1 MSEYFNVSIDI
12 SKNSNGGTYSI
23 IVNSIRGSKSSQT
36 ENTNVEEESASLF
49 TTYEREMIHRIAGSK
64 NVFKLLVDSLCP
76 EIIGHGI
83 IKAGLL
89 LGLFRGTENPPAR
102 SNPHIL
108 IVGDPGLGKS
118 QILTAVANVAP
129 RSVLVGANT
138 TTAAGLTAGLHQEGG
153 PGEYALEAGALVLA
167 DQGCCCIDEFDKLT
181 EHQVLLDVMEQQ
193 VVNVAKAGVVC
204 SLSARTSILAAA
216 NPVGGRYNH
225 DKTISQNIK
234 LNDALLSRFDLIF
247 VILDRPD
254 EEIDKYLTE
263 RILAKTTA
271 NNSNSN
277 SQFSKAKT
285 LSTQLAETGDSMHST
300 AFLRDLS
307 KKHQVN
313 ADNLISHQMMKK
325 YISYA
330 QRFISPKMSE
340 EATQVLK
347 DFYLSCRKN
356 SSDDALSITTR
367 QLESAIRLSQARA
380 KAELRLTV
388 TKEDAEEVVSIM

>member
-1 MSEYFNVSIDI
+1 M
-12 SKNSNGGTYSI
+12 
-23 IVNSIRGSKSSQT
+23 
-36 ENTNVEEESASLF
+36 
-49 TTYEREMIHRIAGSK
+49 
-64 NVFKLLVDSLCP
+64 DSLCP

-138 TTAAGLTAGLHQEGG
+138 TTATGLTAGLHQEGG

-193 VVNVAKAGVVC
+193 TVNVAKANVLC

-216 NPVGGRYNH
+216 NPVGGCYNH
-225 DKTISQNIK
+225 DKTISQNIR
-234 LNDALLSRFDLIF
+234 LNDSLLSRFDLIF
-247 VILDRPD
+247 VLLDRPD
-254 EEIDKYLTE
+254 GEIDKYLSE
-263 RILAKTTA
+263 RIL
-271 NNSNSN
+271 SNISKNTPQN
-277 SQFSKAKT
+277 SQFSKSKM
-285 LSTQLAETGDSMHST
+285 LSTQMSMAEESMHST
-300 AFLRDLS
+300 AFLRNLS
-307 KKHQVN
+307 KKHHGNKEELVPHQV
-313 ADNLISHQMMKK
+313 MKK

-340 EATQVLK
+340 EAIQTLK
-347 DFYLSCRKN
+347 EFYLSCRKGTT
-356 SSDDALSITTR
+356 SDVLSVTTR

-388 TKEDAEEVVSIM
+388 TKQDAEEIISIM